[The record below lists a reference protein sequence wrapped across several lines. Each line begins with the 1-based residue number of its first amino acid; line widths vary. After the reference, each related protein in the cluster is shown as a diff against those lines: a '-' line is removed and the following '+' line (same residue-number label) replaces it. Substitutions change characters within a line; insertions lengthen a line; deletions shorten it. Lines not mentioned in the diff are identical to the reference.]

1 MDSKQFHSRQ
11 RGVMLILAVLV
22 VAFLWLLWDLQVVHG
37 AYYRSQSVRKIT
49 NTETVEAARGQ
60 ILDRYGR
67 VLVSNRTTYQ
77 VTLNASLMGKEERRN
92 PNLLQLLAICREE
105 GVSWPDTLPVSATA
119 PFAYTADTA
128 SAATSNLD
136 RFAAKMGPSWQT
148 AREAGADALIA
159 KMREFFLVDE
169 SVSDEEA
176 RALVGLLYELRLRSM
191 DIVRTA
197 YIFAQDVDIDFISK
211 VKEQSLVGINIS
223 PVTVRQYNT
232 PYAAHILGR
241 VGAIQNWE
249 LYKDKGYSM
258 DDTVGIE
265 GVELAFEEY
274 LRGEAGVR
282 IYETNASGKVTSQS
296 WRVDSRTGEE
306 MVPRQG
312 DNVILTLD
320 IGLQEVLERS
330 LAENIP
336 ALKSED
342 TLGGAGVVIDVKNG
356 GVLAMASY
364 PSFDLANLYKDTEL
378 YRAVQE
384 DPLTPLLNRATLGL
398 YSPGSTF
405 KMVTAVSG
413 LEEGIITPS
422 SIIKDTGVYTY
433 YKDYQPAC
441 WDWRQYRRTHGNQ
454 NVTQALL
461 NSCNVFF
468 YDVGRRVGIEKLG
481 EYAASF
487 GLGLATGL
495 ELPEYKGIMGGPE
508 YTRSQ
513 GQTWYGGMT
522 LMVSIGQ
529 GDSSFTPIQ
538 LANYIATLSN
548 GGDLYSTHL
557 LKSVKSGDFSQ
568 VVYEHQPEL
577 RGSLELKDS
586 TLTAVKNG
594 MLEVGNKYFSDLG
607 VEVGAKTGS
616 AQVASDLETDALFV
630 CFAPFD
636 DPEIAIA
643 LVVERGGSGKELA
656 GIAAD
661 VMEYYFHAERTIEAV
676 DAENTLIR

>member
-128 SAATSNLD
+128 SAAVSNLD

>member
-11 RGVMLILAVLV
+11 RGVMLVLAALV
-22 VAFLWLLWDLQVVHG
+22 VGFLWLLWDLQVVHG

>member
-11 RGVMLILAVLV
+11 RGIMLILAVLV

-105 GVSWPDTLPVSATA
+105 GVSWPDTLPISATA
-119 PFAYTADTA
+119 PFTYTADTA

-232 PYAAHILGR
+232 PSAAHILGR

-342 TLGGAGVVIDVKNG
+342 TMGGAGVVIDVKNG

-522 LMVSIGQ
+522 LMVAIGQ
-529 GDSSFTPIQ
+529 GDSNFTPIQ

-557 LKSVKSGDFSQ
+557 LKEVKSGDFFQ

-607 VEVGAKTGS
+607 VDVGAKTGS
-616 AQVASDLETDALFV
+616 AQVAADLETDALFV

-661 VMEYYFHAERTIEAV
+661 VMEYYFHAERNVQAAEG
-676 DAENTLIR
+676 ENTLIR

>member
-11 RGVMLILAVLV
+11 RGVMLVLAALV
-22 VAFLWLLWDLQVVHG
+22 VGFLWLLWDLQVVHG

-77 VTLNASLMGKEERRN
+77 VTLNTSLMGKEARRN

-105 GVSWPDTLPVSATA
+105 GVSWPDTLPVSADA
-119 PFAYTADTA
+119 PFAYTAEA
-128 SAATSNLD
+128 PAAAAANLD
-136 RFAAKMGPSWQT
+136 RFAAKMGPSWQA

-169 SVSDEEA
+169 SVGEA
-176 RALVGLLYELRLRSM
+176 EGRALVGLLYELRLRSM

-197 YIFAQDVDIDFISK
+197 YVFAQDVDIDFISK
-211 VKEQSLVGINIS
+211 VKERGLAGINIS

-249 LYKDKGYSM
+249 AYRDKGYSM

-296 WRVDSRTGEE
+296 WRINSQTGEE

-312 DNVILTLD
+312 DNVILTID

-342 TLGGAGVVIDVKNG
+342 TLGGSGVVIDVKNG

-405 KMVTAVSG
+405 KMVTAVAG
-413 LEEGIITPS
+413 LEEDIITPS

-487 GLGLATGL
+487 GLGIATGL

-522 LMVSIGQ
+522 LMVAIGQ
-529 GDSSFTPIQ
+529 GDSSFTPVQ

-548 GGDLYSTHL
+548 GGDLYATHL
-557 LKSVKSGDFSQ
+557 LKAVKSGDFSQ
-568 VVYEHQPEL
+568 VVYEHQPQL
-577 RGSLELKDS
+577 RGSLELKNS

-607 VEVGAKTGS
+607 VDVGAKTGS

-676 DAENTLIR
+676 DSENTLIR

>member
-282 IYETNASGKVTSQS
+282 IYETNSSGKVTSQS

-577 RGSLELKDS
+577 RGSLKLKDS

>member
-607 VEVGAKTGS
+607 VDVGAKTGS
-616 AQVASDLETDALFV
+616 AQVAADLETDALFV

-661 VMEYYFHAERTIEAV
+661 VMEYYFHAERNVQAAEG
-676 DAENTLIR
+676 ENTLIR

>member
-11 RGVMLILAVLV
+11 RGIMLILAVLV

-105 GVSWPDTLPVSATA
+105 GVSWPDTLPISATA
-119 PFAYTADTA
+119 PFTYTADTA

-342 TLGGAGVVIDVKNG
+342 TMGGAGVVIDVKNG

-522 LMVSIGQ
+522 LMVAIGQ
-529 GDSSFTPIQ
+529 GDSNFTPIQ

-557 LKSVKSGDFSQ
+557 LKEVKSGDFSQ

-607 VEVGAKTGS
+607 VDVGAKTGS
-616 AQVASDLETDALFV
+616 AQVAADLETDALFV

-661 VMEYYFHAERTIEAV
+661 VMEYYFHAERNVQAAEG
-676 DAENTLIR
+676 ENTLIR